1 MTTERSAST
10 PRRASDPELLDEARS
25 IIEAVNRRDVEFL
38 MAKLSPDYIG
48 EWPDA
53 TLERD
58 ASIEREIVMMTGIP
72 DTHFGINTATVL
84 GDGRVLVEATVSGT
98 HTGTLVLPFGVTLR
112 PTGRSLS
119 MPFDFIMTWADG
131 LLAHERLRFD
141 HHVLIQQLGGTI
153 GSSLDERSRRAISL
167 HAAGAAGDFDTV
179 LAAYHPDIV
188 WTNGLAAGP
197 WAGTFRGID
206 EVATMFIEFTQ
217 FFEGTFTQDVVD
229 SFASPGRTILL
240 LHERGEKGGH
250 VFDNRA
256 LWVSRDV
263 DDLTVEMWTLDQD
276 RSAAEAFWSAVAP

>member
-1 MTTERSAST
+1 MTTEPSAST
-10 PRRASDPELLDEARS
+10 PTTSDSDLLDEARS
-25 IIEAVNRRDVEFL
+25 IIDAVNRRDVEFL
-38 MAKLSPDYIG
+38 MAKLSPDYVA

-72 DTHFGINTATVL
+72 DTHFGINNATVL
-84 GDGRVLVEATVSGT
+84 SDGRVLVEATVSGA
-98 HTGTLVLPFGVTLR
+98 HTGTLVLPFGVTLP
-112 PTGRSLS
+112 PTGRSMS

-153 GSSLDERSRRAISL
+153 ELSLDERRRRALSL

-188 WTNGLAAGP
+188 WTNDLAAGP

-217 FFEGTFTQDVVD
+217 FFDGTFTQDVVD
-229 SFASPGRTILL
+229 SFASPDRSILL
-240 LHERGEKGGH
+240 LHERGAKDGH

-263 DDLTVEMWTLDQD
+263 DGLTVEMWTLDQD
-276 RSAAEAFWSAVAP
+276 RSAAEAFWSAITH